1 MLMKKVLASSLL
13 VVMAIAAAYWVATP
27 SFGRVVAAQQTETA
41 QISYTCRFFFEGG
54 GTTTLEL
61 NTLLTEHYTGGLYQV
76 VRSHPPTVVEAD
88 CIAAANAEQA
98 ALEAHGWTTGP
109 VFIGPASVSFQA
121 IKADS
126 HSSMISSIH
135 DAGARVF
142 TTSVPLELS
151 ESTEGCLRLGKVSQR
166 CGHVV
171 GP

>member
-1 MLMKKVLASSLL
+1 MTMEKVLASSLL

-27 SFGRVVAAQQTETA
+27 SFGRVAAAQHTETA
-41 QISYTCRFFFEGG
+41 KISYTCRFFGAGG
-54 GTTTLEL
+54 GSTTLRL
-61 NTLLTEHYTGGLYQV
+61 NSLLTEHYTGGFYQV

-98 ALEAHGWTTGP
+98 ALEANGWTTGP
-109 VFIGPASVSFQA
+109 VFIGADSVSLQA

-135 DAGARVF
+135 DAGARIF

-151 ESTEGCLRLGKVSQR
+151 ESTEYCLRLGKVSQG
-166 CGHVV
+166 CGM
-171 GP
+171 